1 MNNIML
7 KDALRY
13 MGMPVEH
20 AEKELVDK
28 VEATYRELAKLAQ
41 PRATYQKL
49 SIHLDEINKD
59 KVIFE
64 NTPVVIES
72 SDLGNLLKN
81 SKACYVMAVTLGQDV
96 DRQVGIK
103 QRIDMLDAVML
114 DACASV
120 MIDKV
125 CDDLEQELMGSLAEG
140 EFFTMRFSPGYGN
153 VPLESQRP
161 LLNILQTEKKMGLT
175 LTKTNMLL
183 PTKSITAIVGISNQK
198 ENRQKSCGTCNLV
211 KTCSY
216 RKRGD
221 RCGL

>member
-96 DRQVGIK
+96 DRQIGIK

-183 PTKSITAIVGISNQK
+183 PTKSIT
-198 ENRQKSCGTCNLV
+198 
-211 KTCSY
+211 
-216 RKRGD
+216 
-221 RCGL
+221 